1 MKKPVKVNPFDPI
14 EPGLP
19 MEHYDDG
26 TVKRKSLGVPVRLMM
41 ATEIVSGMLANSEVT
56 DKFSNI
62 AKLALAMA
70 DELIKQHNEEI
81 ERLP

>member
-1 MKKPVKVNPFDPI
+1 MNKPVKVNPFDPI

-41 ATEIVSGMLANSEVT
+41 ATTILSGIAS
-56 DKFSNI
+56 KSNNLGPVD
-62 AKLALAMA
+62 AKIALAMA
-70 DELIKQHNEEI
+70 DELIKQHNKEI

>member
-41 ATEIVSGMLANSEVT
+41 ATTILSGIAS
-56 DKFSNI
+56 KSNNLGPVD
-62 AKLALAMA
+62 AKIALAMA